1 MKKPQLFLFHFAGGN
16 CYSFQFLTPLLKE
29 FEVIPLE
36 LPGRGRR
43 IREELLTD
51 FDQAAEDI
59 YRQVAEKLTSPRF
72 MIYGHSMGAYLA
84 LRVANM
90 LEKENRMPAYVFVSG
105 NPGPGIRE
113 NKNRYLMERKE
124 FVEEL
129 RNLGGAPPEVL
140 ENDELLEFFIPILRA
155 DFEIAEKNELDNEGV
170 LNAPIYAMMGTEEE
184 QTEDIGNWG
193 RFTRSGFKHTLLPG
207 GHFFIYDN
215 ARQIA
220 GIIKDSYRQNDLAI
234 PERGERVEGKR

>member
-1 MKKPQLFLFHFAGGN
+1 MFLFHFAGGN

-29 FEVIPLE
+29 FEVISLE
-36 LPGRGRR
+36 LPGRGKR

-51 FDQAAEDI
+51 FDEAAQDI
-59 YRQVAEKLTSPRF
+59 YRQVIAKLTSPRF

-105 NPGPGIRE
+105 NAGPGVRE
-113 NKNRYLMERKE
+113 DKNRYLMERKE
-124 FVEEL
+124 FIEEL
-129 RNLGGAPPEVL
+129 RLLGGAPPEVL

-155 DFEIAEKNELDNEGV
+155 DFEVAEKNELDNEPV
-170 LNAPIYAMMGTEEE
+170 LSAPIYAMMGSEEE
-184 QTEDIGNWG
+184 QTEEIENWG
-193 RFTRSGFKHTLLPG
+193 RFTRAAFNHVLLPG

-220 GIIKDSYRQNDLAI
+220 DIIRESYRKTILQYQ
-234 PERGERVEGKR
+234 EGGKVEGGR